1 MHILKNQCVYLKR
14 NEWKNKKKLNISKIG
29 TFLVNLYQHSS
40 TKGWFYLLKEKRTSQ
55 FSIASCIYAL
65 HTLNYSLKTEIKR
78 FFLYKNERYRVICQV
93 SEGNKTGLLT
103 WYVPYQ
109 KNASKKLSSLY
120 YSNLNK
126 NGIILNFWS
135 NLSEG
140 FCSI

>member
-14 NEWKNKKKLNISKIG
+14 NEWKKNKKLNISKIG

-55 FSIASCIYAL
+55 FSRASCIYAL

-78 FFLYKNERYRVICQV
+78 VFLYKKGDRVICQV
-93 SEGNKTGLLT
+93 SEGNETGLLT

-109 KNASKKLSSLY
+109 KNASKKISSLY

-126 NGIILNFWS
+126 NGIILYFWS